1 MVGRRIKPRE
11 NISGAVLLIYDHLSH
26 SDKIR
31 KALDSF
37 QLSTTE
43 GQIIPI

>member
-1 MVGRRIKPRE
+1 MVGLRIKPRK
-11 NISGAVLLIYDHLSH
+11 NISGATLLIYDHLRL

-31 KALDSF
+31 KLLDAF
-37 QLSTTE
+37 QLSTTK

>member
-1 MVGRRIKPRE
+1 MVGWRIKPRE
-11 NISGAVLLIYDHLSH
+11 NISGAALLIYDHLSH

-31 KALDSF
+31 KVLDSF
-37 QLSTTE
+37 QLSTTK